1 MSSLCYPE
9 PLMPKAHEQA
19 CSVDAAVARRH
30 AHLCANQQGR
40 ANDVLEGH
48 TSFRVMISELTQAM
62 SLMLCASSMQEQEK
76 TDEVLDKD
84 GWFHTG
90 DIAEILPFGA
100 LKIIDRKK
108 ALFKLSQG
116 EQTSTWHQRQQIRLH
131 VHPLICQHSTGA
143 AGDGILA

>member
-1 MSSLCYPE
+1 M
-9 PLMPKAHEQA
+9 
-19 CSVDAAVARRH
+19 
-30 AHLCANQQGR
+30 
-40 ANDVLEGH
+40 LEGN
-48 TSFRVMISELTQAM
+48 TSFRVMIAELTQAM
-62 SLMLCASSMQEQEK
+62 PLILCASSMQEQEK

-116 EQTSTWHQRQQIRLH
+116 KQTSSWHQGQQSRLH
-131 VHPLICQHSTGA
+131 VHPLICQRLTGA
-143 AGDGILA
+143 AGDGVLVPVCTEACS